1 MIAGLALLWFLFA
14 VGLCKPSG
22 CHLGGYLDPPGVS
35 VPPGFE
41 NFPGTDIEDGA
52 STVFFWTADADIFL
66 TLSPVMVPV
75 NPPDLAGP
83 RLIPNPIP
91 EDPDFDDGACN
102 SRGVLIPFVESY
114 FSSGSFEGVIG
125 LAAPIVPP

>member
-1 MIAGLALLWFLFA
+1 MTALFWLLFA

-22 CHLGGYLDPPGVS
+22 CHLGGYFDPPPVS
-35 VPPGFE
+35 APPGFE
-41 NFPGTDIEDGA
+41 NFPGTDIGDGA

-66 TLSPVMVPV
+66 TLSPVAV

-102 SRGVLIPFVESY
+102 PRGVLIPFVDYY
-114 FSSGSFEGVIG
+114 F
-125 LAAPIVPP
+125 

>member
-1 MIAGLALLWFLFA
+1 
-14 VGLCKPSG
+14 
-22 CHLGGYLDPPGVS
+22 
-35 VPPGFE
+35 
-41 NFPGTDIEDGA
+41 
-52 STVFFWTADADIFL
+52 
-66 TLSPVMVPV
+66 MVPV

-102 SRGVLIPFVESY
+102 PRGVLIPFVESY

-125 LAAPIVPP
+125 LAEPIVPPYRGVAPREDGYRRLDDGFTRPLGAIKIVIDITLIPVYELTFILLLFLF